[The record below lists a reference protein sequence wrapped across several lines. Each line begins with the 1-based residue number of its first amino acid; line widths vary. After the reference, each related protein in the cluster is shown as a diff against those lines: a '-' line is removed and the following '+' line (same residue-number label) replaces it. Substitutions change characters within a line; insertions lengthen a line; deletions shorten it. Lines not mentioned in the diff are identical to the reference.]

1 MNYLELW
8 RWRHYSKFEVP
19 RLMTNRF
26 LFGIDRSSYRHAQ
39 SCEAQFTIFQR
50 KKTLFRP
57 HQIIFL
63 KKDSQKVGP
72 QFVVFLSD
80 YPTLLL
86 VTHNIYRCFLFIM
99 VFQALRYRHR

>member
-39 SCEAQFTIFQR
+39 SCEAQFTISQR
-50 KKTLFRP
+50 KKTFFRP
-57 HQIIFL
+57 HQPFFL

-86 VTHNIYRCFLFIM
+86 VTHSIYRCFLFIM